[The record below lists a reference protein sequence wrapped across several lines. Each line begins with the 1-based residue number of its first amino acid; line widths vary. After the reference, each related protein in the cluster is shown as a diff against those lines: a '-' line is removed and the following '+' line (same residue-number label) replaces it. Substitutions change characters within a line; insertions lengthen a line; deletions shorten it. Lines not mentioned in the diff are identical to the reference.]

1 MTPPPPLLEVRD
13 VHVRLGAVRALD
25 GVSLEVHAGER
36 VGLIG
41 PNGAGKSTLL
51 DVLIGRRAPDAGTV
65 LLDGQDIT
73 ADVPRE
79 RARRG
84 VGIVLQGGRVIDHL
98 SVTEHLRLAALSH
111 REARDAMVDDDLD
124 DTIAAAMA
132 GAGIARDQLA
142 AALSHPQ
149 RQLLDLLMVLRSRP
163 RLLMLDEP
171 TSGMDREGRDRTAS
185 ILRDVQAG
193 RPMLATLIVE
203 HDEEFLAANTDRVI
217 RVRDGRVI
225 AEAQEVEDVR

>member
-1 MTPPPPLLEVRD
+1 MTSAQPLLEVLD
-13 VHVRLGAVRALD
+13 VRVLLGAVRALD
-25 GVSLEVHAGER
+25 GVRMEVRAGER

-51 DVLIGRRAPDAGTV
+51 DVLIGRRAPDTGTIR
-65 LLDGQDIT
+65 LDGRDIT
-73 ADVPRE
+73 GDVPRV

-84 VGIVLQGGRVIDHL
+84 LGIVLQGGRVVDHL
-98 SVTEHLRLAALSH
+98 SVAEHLHLAGLSH
-111 REARDAMVDDDLD
+111 GQHRDVATDDGLD

-132 GAGIARDQLA
+132 GAKIAVDDLA
-142 AALSHPQ
+142 AELSHPQ
-149 RQLLDLLMVLRSRP
+149 RQFLDLLMVLRTRP

-185 ILRDVQAG
+185 ILRAVHAG
-193 RPMLATLIVE
+193 RPSLATLIVE
-203 HDEEFLAANTDRVI
+203 HDEEFLAAVTDRVI

-225 AEAQEVEDVR
+225 ASGQEVKDVR